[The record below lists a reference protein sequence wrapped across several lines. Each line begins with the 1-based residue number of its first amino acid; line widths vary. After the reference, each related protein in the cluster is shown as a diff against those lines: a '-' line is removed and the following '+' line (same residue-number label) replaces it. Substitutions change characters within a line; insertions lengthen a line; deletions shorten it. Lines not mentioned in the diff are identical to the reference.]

1 MAQTVMK
8 RCNMNTKI
16 KKISIIGAGN
26 LATQLSLRLFNK
38 GFQIEE
44 IYARKKHAA
53 LELAKQIKAKT
64 VSEIHL
70 LSKNIDLLIL
80 AVSDDAIPLVAKQ
93 LQNFPALV
101 VHCSGSVPLT
111 SLSTVGNNIGVFY
124 PLQSFSKDFM
134 VDFSQVPFFIEGKT
148 PNYVLD
154 LSTLASAI
162 GASVQELS
170 SEKRQQMHLT
180 AVFANNFTNHL
191 FTITEDLCKQNG
203 VDFSV
208 LQPLLYETLRKAEL
222 FGPQSAQTGPAKRN
236 DQAVMSKHL
245 RMLHGHDLY
254 QKIYTFVSE
263 SIYETHRTKHNET
276 D

>member
-1 MAQTVMK
+1 MK
-8 RCNMNTKI
+8 TEI

-26 LATQLSLRLFNK
+26 LATQLSIRLFNK

-44 IYARKKHAA
+44 VYARKKNAA
-53 LELAKQIKAKT
+53 QELAKKIKAKT

-80 AVSDDAIPLVAKQ
+80 AISDDAIPQVAEQ

-111 SLSTVGNNIGVFY
+111 SLSAIGSNVGVLY
-124 PLQSFSKDFM
+124 PLQSFSKGFI
-134 VDFSQVPFFIEGKT
+134 VDFSQVPFFVESNTQK
-148 PNYVLD
+148 YVLN
-154 LSTLASAI
+154 LSALALVV

-170 SEKRQQMHLT
+170 SEKRQQMHLA

-191 FTITEDLCKQNG
+191 LTITEDLCKQNE

-236 DQAVMSKHL
+236 DQEVMNKHL
-245 RMLHGHDLY
+245 RMLQGHDLY

-263 SIYETHRTKHNET
+263 SIYETHRTKHNKTE
-276 D
+276 